1 MTKVSWKYED
11 GARWGRA
18 EVALPGGQTAELIVE
33 MENDGSVI
41 TEPKFFD
48 IEASEGQIVLR
59 VGERVHSIVGYT
71 AEGWTNDER
80 CEIYAIR

>member
-33 MENDGSVI
+33 MSKNS
-41 TEPKFFD
+41 EPEFFD

-59 VGERVHSIVGYT
+59 VGERVHSIVGYA

>member
-1 MTKVSWKYED
+1 MWGCTMTKVSWKYED

-33 MENDGSVI
+33 
-41 TEPKFFD
+41 FFD